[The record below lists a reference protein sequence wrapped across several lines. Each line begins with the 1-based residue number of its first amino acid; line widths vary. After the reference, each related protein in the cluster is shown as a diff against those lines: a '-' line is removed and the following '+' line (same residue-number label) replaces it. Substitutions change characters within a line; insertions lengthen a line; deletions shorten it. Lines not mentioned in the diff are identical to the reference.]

1 MATADP
7 NLFAKL
13 HNFVVINPS
22 LAGLA
27 ERLQLKRLVPVAVD
41 RAIVEIMPPVVE
53 RSVTIACMTAY
64 EMVTKDYA
72 VDPDENRLRSA
83 AHLMVSSLAGSLAL
97 VTCKEPLRVSLA
109 NQLHALLSGQMEA
122 HVLEGALQVLVND
135 NLELGCSI
143 IERAATDKAVRDID
157 KSLAAAYEARG
168 NARARGQPFYERA
181 LYAQSQQGRFPAAL
195 PESLKPKPGLPQQQ
209 RVYEDFAR
217 MPRALPPHPLN
228 ASFRPDG
235 APPASPLQQPQDG
248 SAVQV
253 PDKPLQEGAVSA
265 AAGPLQGVALS
276 DGYVKWQL
284 AADAACSRDPN
295 AVLDASGELSALRE
309 LLREL
314 LGGSEE
320 AALLVG
326 RRLIKH
332 LWEVPGKAHASLHVD
347 CLALAADVLSGGA
360 GAGGAPAPGS
370 PPAGPGGRRLAAE
383 LTQLWV
389 ALASEA
395 KFNRD
400 IGERLLARGLLLLP
414 EVDAYLARVL
424 VAQRPASAIDF
435 GVLLVRAVKDGLAG
449 AADVAATLDVLGKLA
464 GSVAGGEQLLQ
475 LLSAARAASR
485 VRAAERAEL
494 PAIGGL
500 RDKGGDPAGLH
511 QQVAGLFEEF
521 ARRCV
526 VAPDEKMHAA
536 FVQQLRAAGLLNM
549 DDATDRMLRVL
560 VELAVAHC
568 LASETPGVRPDGGPA
583 PGPLSFLALDPLV
596 KLAACLTLVHG
607 GGEAFLGSL
616 LRMVVALVR
625 RDAEDRGP
633 AFNARPYLRL
643 LAGLASEMG
652 NGAEAGEPGALRLVR
667 LIGEALLL
675 LAPSRVPGFAFAY
688 LELLAHR
695 AIMPR
700 LLGAPAAAAGP
711 LALGDLY
718 EALLLGLLGFLE
730 PALRA
735 AELTDPLRA
744 LYKGTLRLLLVLLH
758 DFPEFLC
765 DHHFRLCDVIPPPA
779 IQMRNLILSA
789 FPRNMRLPDP
799 FTPNLKFDKLPEI
812 AAPPQGAPPR
822 DLLLPPPLRAQV
834 DALLARRAQPGAL
847 QALVARLVLPAQ
859 GSQQKQGQAQQ
870 QQQQQQQQ
878 PGGQGQSPVAG
889 QAASA
894 ALGLGIVG
902 ASVAPPALG
911 GAGGAVRYA
920 GSLLHALV
928 LYVGG
933 CHAPGSGVERDDPG
947 LSLLAGLA
955 GELDAEGRYLLLNA
969 IANQLRYPNSH
980 TYYFSCVLLTL
991 FADAPTGPA
1000 GEALQAQITRVL
1012 LERLIVNRPHPWGL
1026 LITFIELI
1034 KNERFNFWNHPFTK
1048 AAPELEKLFESVAR
1062 SCMAAPPAIKP
1073 QDVAAAAAGGTP
1085 QAAGVVG

>member
-1 MATADP
+1 VVGWLACALIFPLDCSNPPLTPFSHPLP
-7 NLFAKL
+7 NPPQSPLDGSGIPVSDKPLGEGA
-13 HNFVVINPS
+13 
-22 LAGLA
+22 AG
-27 ERLQLKRLVPVAVD
+27 
-41 RAIVEIMPPVVE
+41 
-53 RSVTIACMTAY
+53 
-64 EMVTKDYA
+64 
-72 VDPDENRLRSA
+72 
-83 AHLMVSSLAGSLAL
+83 
-97 VTCKEPLRVSLA
+97 
-109 NQLHALLSGQMEA
+109 
-122 HVLEGALQVLVND
+122 GALQ
-135 NLELGCSI
+135 G
-143 IERAATDKAVRDID
+143 
-157 KSLAAAYEARG
+157 
-168 NARARGQPFYERA
+168 
-181 LYAQSQQGRFPAAL
+181 AAL
-195 PESLKPKPGLPQQQ
+195 
-209 RVYEDFAR
+209 
-217 MPRALPPHPLN
+217 N
-228 ASFRPDG
+228 
-235 APPASPLQQPQDG
+235 
-248 SAVQV
+248 
-253 PDKPLQEGAVSA
+253 
-265 AAGPLQGVALS
+265 

-284 AADAACSRDPN
+284 TADPACARDPN
-295 AVLDASGELSALRE
+295 AVIETSGELAALRE

-314 LGGSEE
+314 VGDSGE

-332 LWEVPGKAHASLHVD
+332 LWEVPGKAHASLHVE
-347 CLALAADVLSGGA
+347 CLALCNDLA
-360 GAGGAPAPGS
+360 
-370 PPAGPGGRRLAAE
+370 GRRLAGEA
-383 LTQLWV
+383 TQLWV

-400 IGERLLARGLLLLP
+400 VGERLLVRGLLAVP
-414 EVDAYLARVL
+414 DVDAYLARVL
-424 VAQRPASAIDF
+424 VAQRPASAVDF
-435 GVLLVRAVKDGLAG
+435 AVLLVRAVKDGLVG
-449 AADVAATLDVLGKLA
+449 AADVPATLDVLSKLA

-494 PAIGGL
+494 PALGGL
-500 RDKGGDPAGLH
+500 RDKAGDPPGLH

-526 VAPDEKMHAA
+526 VAPDEKAHTA
-536 FVQQLRAAGLLNM
+536 FVAQLRSAGLLNM
-549 DDATDRMLRVL
+549 DEATDRMLRVL

-568 LASETPGVRPDGGPA
+568 LASETPGVRPDGSPA

-616 LRMVVALVR
+616 LRMIVALVR

-652 NGAEAGEPGALRLVR
+652 AGAEAGEAGSLRLVR
-667 LIGEALLL
+667 LVCEAMLL
-675 LAPSRVPGFAFAY
+675 LAPPRVPAFAFAY

-695 AIMPR
+695 AIMPK
-700 LLGAPAAAAGP
+700 LLGTPPAAAGP
-711 LALGDLY
+711 LGLGDLY
-718 EALLLGLLGFLE
+718 ESLLLGLLGFLE
-730 PALRA
+730 PALRT

-765 DHHFRLCDVIPPPA
+765 DHHFRLCDVIPPSA

-812 AAPPQGAPPR
+812 ATAPQGAPPR

-834 DALLARRAQPGAL
+834 DALLARRAPPGAL
-847 QALVARLVLPAQ
+847 QALVGRLVTGA
-859 GSQQKQGQAQQ
+859 GGDAGGGQQ
-870 QQQQQQQQ
+870 QQQQQ
-878 PGGQGQSPVAG
+878 GGGP
-889 QAASA
+889 
-894 ALGLGIVG
+894 
-902 ASVAPPALG
+902 
-911 GAGGAVRYA
+911 RYH

-933 CHAPGSGVERDDPG
+933 SHAPGSGVERDDPA
-947 LSLLAGLA
+947 LALLAGLA
-955 GELDAEGRYLLLNA
+955 GELDAEGRYLMLNA

-991 FADAPTGPA
+991 FADAPASPA

-1062 SCMAAPPAIKP
+1062 SCMAAPPSVKP
-1073 QDVAAAAAGGTP
+1073 PDAAAAAAGAAP
-1085 QAAGVVG
+1085 QAAGV